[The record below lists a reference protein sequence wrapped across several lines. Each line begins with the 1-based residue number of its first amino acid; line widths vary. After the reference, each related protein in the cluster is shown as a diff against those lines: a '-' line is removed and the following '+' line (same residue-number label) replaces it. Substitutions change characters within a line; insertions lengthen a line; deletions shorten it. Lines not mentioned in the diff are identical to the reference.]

1 MNKLDTKE
9 KLRILADSA
18 KYDAACTSSGSHRK
32 NTPGGIGNAT
42 SSGCCHAFSSDGR
55 CISLLKVLY
64 TNYCIN
70 DCKYCLCRHS
80 NDIERAAF
88 EPRELA
94 ELFINF
100 YRRNYVEGLFLSSGI
115 IRNPDYTAEQLLEV
129 ITILRKEYFFNGYIH
144 VKAIPGA
151 APELIKAIGLLADRM
166 SVNIELPS
174 ESSLKLLAPQKSKEK
189 VTKPMAQIR
198 DGIIQR
204 KNEIKVFKNV
214 PRFVPAGQ
222 STQMIIGA
230 TPDSDF
236 QIIRLSEALYKKYG
250 LKRVFYSA
258 YVPVGNHPILPKD
271 IKPPLLRE
279 HRLYQADWLMRF
291 YGFTSDE
298 ILSEKNNHLD
308 PLLDPKAF
316 WAINHLE
323 QFPVEIN
330 SAPYEMLLRVPGIGV
345 QSAKRIVNARR
356 MSKLNFE
363 DLKKLRVQLKSSV
376 YFITCQGKY
385 MFPAFNMNYSF
396 IYGSLT
402 SSSSMMP
409 SIIQH
414 RQLTMTD
421 DFDSLQPTSEERLKC
436 LTGQF

>member
-1 MNKLDTKE
+1 METKE

-18 KYDAACTSSGSHRK
+18 KYDAACTSSGSDRK
-32 NTPGGIGNAT
+32 NIPGGIGNAT
-42 SSGCCHAFSSDGR
+42 SAGCCHAFSSDGR
-55 CISLLKVLY
+55 CISLLKILY

-94 ELFINF
+94 ELFLNF

-129 ITILRKEYFFNGYIH
+129 LRILRQEYFFCGYIH

-151 APELIKAIGLLADRM
+151 SPELIRALGLLADRM

-174 ESSLKLLAPQKSKEK
+174 ESSLKLLAPQKTKEK
-189 VTKPMAQIR
+189 VTKPMGQIR

-204 KNEIKVFKNV
+204 KNEIKLFRST

-230 TPDSDF
+230 TPDSDY
-236 QIIRLSEALYKKYG
+236 QIIRLSEALYKTYQ

-271 IKPPLLRE
+271 VKPPLLRE

-298 ILSEKNNHLD
+298 ILSEENDHLD

-330 SAPYEMLLRVPGIGV
+330 TAPYEMLLRVPGIGV
-345 QSAKRIVNARR
+345 QCAKRIVTARR
-356 MSKLNFE
+356 SAKLTFE
-363 DLKKLRVQLKSSV
+363 DLKKLRVQLKNSI
-376 YFITCQGKY
+376 YFITCNGKY
-385 MFPAFNMNYSF
+385 MFPAFKMNYSF

-402 SSSSMMP
+402 AASTMMP
-409 SIIQH
+409 AIIQH
-414 RQLTMTD
+414 QQLTMED
-421 DFDSLQPTSEERLKC
+421 NFDSLLPTTEERMKC

>member
-1 MNKLDTKE
+1 METKD
-9 KLRILADSA
+9 KLRILAASA
-18 KYDAACTSSGSHRK
+18 KYDAACTSSGSDRK
-32 NTPGGIGNAT
+32 NTPGGIGSTN

-70 DCKYCLCRHS
+70 DCKYCLCRRS
-80 NDIERAAF
+80 NDIERTAF

-115 IRNPDYTAEQLLEV
+115 MRNPDYTAEQLLEV
-129 ITILRKEYFFNGYIH
+129 LTILRKEYFFNGYIH

-151 APELIKAIGLLADRM
+151 APELINALGMLTDRM

-189 VTKPMAQIR
+189 VTKPMGQIR

-204 KNEIKVFKNV
+204 KNEIKLFKKT
-214 PRFVPAGQ
+214 PKFVPAGQ

-236 QIIRLSEALYKKYG
+236 QIIRLSEALYKVYG

-258 YVPVGNHPILPKD
+258 YVPVGTHPALPKD

-291 YGFTSDE
+291 YGFKAEE
-298 ILSEKNNHLD
+298 ILNENNSHLD
-308 PLLDPKAF
+308 PLLDPKCF

-323 QFPVEIN
+323 LFPVEIN
-330 SAPYEMLLRVPGIGV
+330 KAPYEMILRVPGIGV
-345 QSAKRIVNARR
+345 RSAQRIVAARR
-356 MSKLNFE
+356 MTKLNFE
-363 DLKKLRVQLKSSV
+363 DLKKIRVQLKRAA
-376 YFITCQGKY
+376 YFITCDGKY
-385 MFPAFNMNYSF
+385 MYSAFKMNYDF

-402 SSSSMMP
+402 SSSSMLP
-409 SIIQH
+409 QIIEHQ
-414 RQLTMTD
+414 QLTMAD
-421 DFDSLQPTSEERLKC
+421 DFDSLLPSTEERLKC

>member
-1 MNKLDTKE
+1 METND
-9 KLRILADSA
+9 KLRILTESA
-18 KYDAACTSSGSHRK
+18 KYDAACTSSGSDRK
-32 NTPGGIGNAT
+32 NIKGGIGSAAKA
-42 SSGCCHAFSSDGR
+42 GCCHAFSSDGR

-70 DCKYCLCRHS
+70 DCKYCVCRRS

-94 ELFINF
+94 ELFLNF

-115 IRNPDYTAEQLLEV
+115 IKNPDYTAEQLLEV
-129 ITILRKEYFFNGYIH
+129 LRILREEYFFCGYIH

-151 APELIKAIGLLADRM
+151 APELIQALGTLADRM

-174 ESSLKLLAPQKSKEK
+174 ESSLKLLAPQKSREK

-198 DGIIQR
+198 DGIIRR
-204 KNEIKVFKNV
+204 KNEIKHFRST

-230 TPDSDF
+230 TPDSDY
-236 QIIRLSEALYKKYG
+236 QIIRLSEALYRTYG

-258 YVPVGNHPILPKD
+258 YVPVGTHPALPKD
-271 IKPPLLRE
+271 IQPPLLRE

-298 ILSEKNNHLD
+298 ILSESNSHLD

-316 WAINHLE
+316 WAINHLDR
-323 QFPVEIN
+323 FPVEIN

-345 QSAKRIVNARR
+345 HCAKRIVAARR
-356 MSKLNFE
+356 MSRLSFE
-363 DLKKLRVQLKSSV
+363 DLKKLRVQLKTSV
-376 YFITCQGKY
+376 YFITCGGKY
-385 MFPAFNMNYSF
+385 MFPSFKMDYPF
-396 IYGSLT
+396 IYGALT
-402 SSSSMMP
+402 ASSTMMP
-409 SIIQH
+409 AIIQH
-414 RQLTMTD
+414 RQLTMAD
-421 DFDSLQPTSEERLKC
+421 DFDSLIPSTEEKVKC

>member
-1 MNKLDTKE
+1 METKE

-18 KYDAACTSSGSHRK
+18 KYDAACTSSGSDRK
-32 NTPGGIGNAT
+32 NKPGGIGSA
-42 SSGCCHAFSSDGR
+42 SLAGCCHAFSSDGR
-55 CISLLKVLY
+55 CISLLKVLF
-64 TNYCIN
+64 TNHCIN
-70 DCKYCLCRHS
+70 DCKYCLCRRS
-80 NDIERAAF
+80 NDIERASF

-94 ELFINF
+94 DLFINF

-115 IRNPDYTAEQLLEV
+115 IKSPDYTAELLLEV
-129 ITILRKEYFFNGYIH
+129 LTILRKEYFFNGYIH

-151 APELIKAIGLLADRM
+151 APELINALGLLTDRM

-174 ESSLKLLAPQKSKEK
+174 EGSLKLLAPQKSREK
-189 VTKPMAQIR
+189 VTKPMGQIR
-198 DGIIQR
+198 DGITQR
-204 KNEIKVFKNV
+204 KNEIKLFRHT
-214 PRFVPAGQ
+214 PSFVPAGQ

-236 QIIRLSEALYKKYG
+236 QIIRLSEALYKSYG

-279 HRLYQADWLMRF
+279 HRLYQADWLLRF
-291 YGFTSDE
+291 YGFKAEE
-298 ILSEKNNHLD
+298 ILSESNDHLD
-308 PLLDPKAF
+308 PLLDPKCF

-323 QFPVEIN
+323 NFPVEIN

-345 QSAKRIVNARR
+345 RSAQRIVTARR
-356 MSKLNFE
+356 TANLRFE
-363 DLKKLRVQLKSSV
+363 DLAKLRVQLKRAI
-376 YFITCQGKY
+376 YFITCNGKY
-385 MFPAFNMNYSF
+385 MYSAFKMNYDF

-402 SSSSMMP
+402 SSSSMLP
-409 SIIQH
+409 RILEHQ
-414 RQLTMTD
+414 QLTMD
-421 DFDSLQPTSEERLKC
+421 DCFDSLLPSPEEKVKC

>member
-1 MNKLDTKE
+1 METKE

-18 KYDAACTSSGSHRK
+18 KYDAACTSSGSTRK
-32 NTPGGIGNAT
+32 NSPGGIGNAS

-55 CISLLKVLY
+55 CISLLKVLF

-115 IRNPDYTAEQLLEV
+115 IKNPDYTAEQLLEV
-129 ITILRKEYFFNGYIH
+129 ITILRKDYLFNGYIH

-151 APELIKAIGLLADRM
+151 APELINAIGMLADRM

-174 ESSLKLLAPQKSKEK
+174 ENSLKLLAPQKSKEK
-189 VTKPMAQIR
+189 VTKPMGQIR
-198 DGIIQR
+198 DGIIRR
-204 KNEIKVFKNV
+204 KNEIKVFKKT
-214 PRFVPAGQ
+214 PKFVPAGQ

-230 TPDSDF
+230 TPDTDF
-236 QIIRLSEALYKKYG
+236 QIVRLSEALYKTYG

-291 YGFTSDE
+291 YGFRANE
-298 ILSEKNNHLD
+298 ILNEKNSHLD
-308 PLLDPKAF
+308 PLLDPKCF
-316 WAINHLE
+316 WAVNHLE
-323 QFPVEIN
+323 LFPVEIN
-330 SAPYEMLLRVPGIGV
+330 KAPYEMLLRVPGIGV
-345 QSAKRIVNARR
+345 KSAQRIVAARR
-356 MSKLNFE
+356 MTRLSFE
-363 DLKKLRVQLKSSV
+363 DLKKMSVQLKHAV
-376 YFITCQGKY
+376 YFITCNGKY
-385 MFPAFNMNYSF
+385 MYSAFKMNYDF
-396 IYGSLT
+396 IYGGLT
-402 SSSSMMP
+402 GSSSMLP
-409 SIIQH
+409 QILEHQ
-414 RQLTMTD
+414 QLTMTD
-421 DFDSLQPTSEERLKC
+421 NFDSLPPSPEEKIKC